1 MKNLFRTAF
10 FVALVTSLSLAGN
23 ASAQAVRGVAELGI
37 TKPVTKVEGK
47 TVITTMTVKNLSK
60 GSISGLKVSEFWYDK
75 DGNSAAGGTVQLR
88 QPLSEGAVK
97 TLTLKTRWTN
107 KMDRNS
113 DQFLHAN
120 GEIKTVVLAKIE

>member
-1 MKNLFRTAF
+1 MKDLFRTAF
-10 FVALVTSLSLAGN
+10 AVALVTLLGVAGS

-75 DGNSAAGGTVQLR
+75 AGNSAAGGTVQLR
-88 QPLSEGAVK
+88 QSLSAGAVK
-97 TLTLKTRWTN
+97 TLTLKTPWTN

-113 DQFLHAN
+113 YQFRHAN
-120 GEIKTVVLAKIE
+120 GDIKTVVLSKIE